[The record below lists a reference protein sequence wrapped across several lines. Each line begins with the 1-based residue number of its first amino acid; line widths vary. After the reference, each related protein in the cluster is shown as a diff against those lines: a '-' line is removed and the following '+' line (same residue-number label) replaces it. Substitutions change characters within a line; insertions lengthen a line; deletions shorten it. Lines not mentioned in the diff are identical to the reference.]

1 MMPGYIACLLLL
13 AGCILLATGWKPYV
27 APDLSNVSICVIA
40 VLTMILYFLPAWK
53 VPIQGIVYI
62 QPSAI
67 PLMLAGIAS
76 LFARST
82 FTGSCYLVMVA
93 CLLSLI
99 WGCLHSLYS
108 YEPFLAWL
116 KPGWDIPVLCGLL
129 VSLLISDVRRQP
141 GLLIWCSVLGEC
153 FAAWLDLGSYYA
165 VIGSARWWDI
175 VLLSCA
181 VAICGNGA
189 QALAKAGGLRLGR
202 IFARLG
208 PKGG

>member
-27 APDLSNVSICVIA
+27 APGLSNVSICVIA
-40 VLTMILYFLPAWK
+40 ALTLILYVLPAWK
-53 VPIQGIVYI
+53 LPVQGIVY
-62 QPSAI
+62 
-67 PLMLAGIAS
+67 
-76 LFARST
+76 
-82 FTGSCYLVMVA
+82 VMVA

-141 GLLIWCSVLGEC
+141 GLLIWCSVLGEG
-153 FAAWLDLGSYYA
+153 FAAWLDQGSYYA
-165 VIGSARWWDI
+165 VMGSARWWDI
-175 VLLSCA
+175 VLLSYA

-189 QALAKAGGLRLGR
+189 QALAKAGGLRLSR